1 MTQSK
6 HKNTPDRS
14 TEWQS
19 IKYLI
24 TSPQNCQDHGNIRNE
39 TLSDKETETSW
50 ENAVRFPELDP
61 ETEKKKK
68 KKTPKTTARKPGET
82 QVRSVVW

>member
-50 ENAVRFPELDP
+50 ENAVRFPDLDP
-61 ETEKKKK
+61 EIEKKKK
-68 KKTPKTTARKPGET
+68 KKKNHQKQQLENLVKPKLGL
-82 QVRSVVW
+82 